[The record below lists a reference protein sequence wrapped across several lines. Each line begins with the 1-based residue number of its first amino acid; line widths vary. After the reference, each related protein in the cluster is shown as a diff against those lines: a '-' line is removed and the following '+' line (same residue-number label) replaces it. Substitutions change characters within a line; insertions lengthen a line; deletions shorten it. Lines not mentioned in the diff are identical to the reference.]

1 MALIRTGGGNMG
13 LKINSGYALGG
24 NATASSDTPQSLP
37 VSGSGFGYLYTIGV
51 KNLSKVTI
59 SSVQNVNVIGITS
72 DGTLVPIDQIG
83 SGTNYDINTTAY
95 DYLIL
100 SSFQSSSY
108 NWTISGTP

>member
-1 MALIRTGGGNMG
+1 MALFRCGGSNAG

-24 NATASSDTPQSLP
+24 NATAAADTPQALP

-51 KNLSKVTI
+51 QNLSKITI
-59 SSVQNVNVIGITS
+59 SSVQNVNVIGVKP

-83 SGTNYDINTTAY
+83 SGTNYDIPTTAY

-108 NWTISGTP
+108 NWTISGT